1 MGLDNGPDSG
11 PESGFYRKR
20 KGEGAKSCLR
30 KSLKVCQERK
40 ATKDSME
47 SFSHK

>member
-11 PESGFYRKR
+11 PESGFYRRR
-20 KGEGAKSCLR
+20 KGEGAKGCLR
-30 KSLKVCQERK
+30 KSLKVCQEKK
-40 ATKDSME
+40 AIQDSME